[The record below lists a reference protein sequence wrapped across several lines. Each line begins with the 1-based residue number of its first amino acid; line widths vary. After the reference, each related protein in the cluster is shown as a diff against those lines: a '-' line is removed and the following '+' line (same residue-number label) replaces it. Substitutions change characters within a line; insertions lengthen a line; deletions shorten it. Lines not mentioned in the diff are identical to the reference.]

1 MGAYLAFKELWRN
14 RGRFLLV
21 SLVVAL
27 LTALVLFIA
36 GLGEGLGL
44 GNIEYLKNLD
54 AQLLVYQAD
63 AQLLI
68 AGSRLPR
75 GTLQSIER
83 VEGVM
88 AVGPIEFSRVSIILP
103 GTTPQGTPLKPL
115 DVSLIQVEPG
125 RPGEPPVR
133 FGRPLQ
139 NRRGREA
146 IIDALVARRAGLSVG
161 DEFTIQSLQG
171 TRREFYALRVVGI
184 TTSQQY
190 SIQPAVIVPLLT
202 GDQIKPKANVEDR
215 PASDLSSNVV
225 AVKLDMPASPAEA
238 RTFIAAMAERLK
250 AQVRSIDAVD
260 IQTAYENTPG
270 YSAQQGTLNTQ
281 RYFALVIGVLVLG
294 GFFQIQALQKVPQIG
309 VLKAIGAS
317 NLTVA
322 AASLIQ
328 ITLVT
333 LVGTFIGGMVVLAL
347 AVALPAGIPIIFTPQ
362 SVVTAL
368 ASLILIGP
376 IGGLISIRYSLRVE
390 PLTALGLSS

>member
-1 MGAYLAFKELWRN
+1 M
-14 RGRFLLV
+14 
-21 SLVVAL
+21 
-27 LTALVLFIA
+27 
-36 GLGEGLGL
+36 
-44 GNIEYLKNLD
+44 
-54 AQLLVYQAD
+54 
-63 AQLLI
+63 
-68 AGSRLPR
+68 
-75 GTLQSIER
+75 
-83 VEGVM
+83 
-88 AVGPIEFSRVSIILP
+88 
-103 GTTPQGTPLKPL
+103 
-115 DVSLIQVEPG
+115 
-125 RPGEPPVR
+125 
-133 FGRPLQ
+133 
-139 NRRGREA
+139 
-146 IIDALVARRAGLSVG
+146 
-161 DEFTIQSLQG
+161 
-171 TRREFYALRVVGI
+171 
-184 TTSQQY
+184 
-190 SIQPAVIVPLLT
+190 
-202 GDQIKPKANVEDR
+202 
-215 PASDLSSNVV
+215 
-225 AVKLDMPASPAEA
+225 AVKLDMPANPAEA
-238 RTFIAAMAERLK
+238 RIFIAAMAERLK